1 MPAGSGMQQMQRE
14 ASRLDPPRSAR
25 RGKRKPQ
32 FAMTGGGVR
41 ATGCRET
48 YRRIEDDVGK
58 AVNDHVR
65 PIGQLRDGHVR
76 ANGKSPFD

>member
-1 MPAGSGMQQMQRE
+1 
-14 ASRLDPPRSAR
+14 
-25 RGKRKPQ
+25 
-32 FAMTGGGVR
+32 MTGGGVR
-41 ATGCRET
+41 ATGGRET

-76 ANGKSPFD
+76 AN